1 MDKVLEM
8 QSNNPPMI
16 FCPLTNFKRSVT
28 ACMVRCKE
36 KDINWCGQIKRVP
49 IEVLS
54 KIADEHLSGTNLETW
69 NDRADFFTTPAVGNR
84 KQEDPYNMD
93 EHGGGGVKV
102 AENLE
107 ETEIMDEA
115 ETVISGD
122 EEEEELPEEGEEFV
136 PNEQDLGDL
145 EDLEKEDGE
154 EVDAGAGETED
165 QEDQTEDDST
175 MAKKCPECGEKFES
189 DRGLKIHIGRAHKKD
204 QPTTPSKAKTTGA
217 GETQATPQKK
227 PRKARKSSTSGNGT
241 WIVMAEES
249 STLVESAD
257 DLAKV
262 LKDMDT
268 DDNGLRIFEIAR
280 EVKIETQVNIVDI

>member
-49 IEVLS
+49 IEVLG

-69 NDRADFFTTPAVGNR
+69 NDRIDFFTTPAVGNR

-93 EHGGGGVKV
+93 EHGGGGVKL
-102 AENLE
+102 AEDLE

-122 EEEEELPEEGEEFV
+122 KEEEELPEEEEEFV
-136 PNEQDLGDL
+136 PSEQDLGDL
-145 EDLEKEDGE
+145 EDLEKEGGE
-154 EVDAGAGETED
+154 EVDADAGETEN
-165 QEDQTEDDST
+165 QEDQTEDDSI

-204 QPTTPSKAKTTGA
+204 KPEKPKADTGSEAPAKPT
-217 GETQATPQKK
+217 KK